1 MSVRLLVVDDQPV
14 VRAGV
19 RSMLADTGIE
29 VTGEASSADQA
40 LEAFPAAGPHVV
52 LTAVRLGD
60 SDGIELISRLRSNG
74 LPTPTLCFS
83 GHDNPT
89 YVARAMSAGAV
100 GYLLKS
106 VSREGLIT
114 AIEAAA
120 AGEECWTAQERRRHK
135 GPIPTELL
143 RQNLE
148 VTLTK
153 RESEVLKQL
162 SFGLTNKEIAG
173 ALGLRYDTV
182 KEHVQHVLRKLA
194 VNDRTQAAVW
204 AVRKGLV

>member
-1 MSVRLLVVDDQPV
+1 MSVRLLVVDDHPV

-19 RSMLADTGIE
+19 RSLLDGSGVE
-29 VTGEASSADQA
+29 VAGEAESAEQA
-40 LEAFPAAGPHVV
+40 LAAIPDAAPNVV
-52 LTAVRLGD
+52 LTAVRLGGV
-60 SDGIELISRLRSNG
+60 DGIELISRLRANG
-74 LPTPTLCFS
+74 HAAPVLCFS

-106 VSREGLIT
+106 ASREELLQAIQT
-114 AIEAAA
+114 AAS
-120 AGEECWTAQERRRHK
+120 GEECWTAQERKRHK

-162 SFGLTNKEIAG
+162 AFGLTNKEIANT
-173 ALGLRYDTV
+173 LGLRYDTV